1 MEAFGYGAATQS
13 TFELVNEDVL
23 LSLGLSKNPQE
34 ILSAEIYLQ
43 PIQGRP
49 LTCAWAAINVACR
62 LGDLDWERPS

>member
-43 PIQGRP
+43 PIQGEAD
-49 LTCAWAAINVACR
+49 LQAAFDEVKAG
-62 LGDLDWERPS
+62 L